1 MKDSAPNI
9 EKNLNQ
15 IVKVSPPPFLFTRI
29 EAVIDSEYS
38 ATTQTFSG
46 MSLAISC
53 LILVLNV
60 WLFSDFEN
68 STNSSQNY
76 TISIITNSV
85 ELDESNQLYY
95 D

>member
-15 IVKVSPPPFLFTRI
+15 IAKVSPPPFLFTRI
-29 EAVIDSEYS
+29 EAVIVAQYS
-38 ATTQTFSG
+38 PTTSSFAG
-46 MSLAISC
+46 PSLTISC
-53 LILVLNV
+53 LVLVLNV
-60 WLFSDFEN
+60 WLFSAFEN
-68 STNSSQNY
+68 STNSSQND

-85 ELDESNQLYY
+85 DLDESNQLYY

>member
-15 IVKVSPPPFLFTRI
+15 IAKVSPPPFLFTRI
-29 EAVIDSEYS
+29 EAVIDSQYS
-38 ATTQTFSG
+38 PTNPSFTG
-46 MSLAISC
+46 LSLAFSC
-53 LILVLNV
+53 FVLVLNV
-60 WLFSDFEN
+60 WLFSAFEN
-68 STNSSQNY
+68 STNSSQSD

-85 ELDESNQLYY
+85 DLDESNQLYY